1 MSNKKCVGNCV
12 KKNEMLIHPFNLN
25 NIINKNETMCP
36 TIPFYDKKSKELKNF
51 SEKCSKIDD
60 TNIINYMNMPYIH
73 LDNSY
78 LLERV
83 FNIIEV
89 DDLEKNIKENLKKP
103 IRYISRIINIWVKDN
118 LVDLKKYQDFLVEIL
133 FLVINEK
140 EDYQKNLSKKLIKEF
155 RDEVLPKFIKTWL
168 SGMNPDDF
176 YFDLLGDLEKYLSNK
191 YK

>member
-1 MSNKKCVGNCV
+1 MSF
-12 KKNEMLIHPFNLN
+12 E
-25 NIINKNETMCP
+25 
-36 TIPFYDKKSKELKNF
+36 KS
-51 SEKCSKIDD
+51 
-60 TNIINYMNMPYIH
+60 T
-73 LDNSY
+73 
-78 LLERV
+78 
-83 FNIIEV
+83 
-89 DDLEKNIKENLKKP
+89 
-103 IRYISRIINIWVKDN
+103 ISRIINIWVKDN